1 MWTQWLD
8 RPRSAP
14 ARRALYQIHLWTG
27 VILGLYFLLMGITGS
42 ALVFRDEIEHAL
54 EKPWPGIVAGGE
66 PTVDLDAVADRM
78 RRAYP
83 ERTLT
88 ALVSTVPPNH
98 LTIRGYLRRGDDYL
112 AIDAHPLTGEI
123 LGVAPRIAFLDW
135 LRDLHFNLL
144 SGRTGR
150 IVNGVGALCLLLMSL
165 TGIVVWWPG
174 RAGWRRAI
182 TVDWARR
189 WKRVTW
195 DLHGATGFWTFTLLA
210 TWGVSGAYF
219 AWPSEFQALVNAMSP
234 LSFQVPPPPASAAA
248 GGAPPAPRLAPLLV
262 IARGRSPGARLLSVS
277 FPATGKGHLRIFLA
291 RQDPP
296 SYDKADYHYFD
307 PFTGKHLGVWRRGI
321 NRSAGDWLMAWIAP
335 LHFGTFAGE
344 GAAGLTVKLLWVML
358 GISPALL
365 AVSGLLIYWNRFLSK
380 KARRETG
387 YTGSLLPHANH
398 HPGRTGKV
406 PPH

>member
-8 RPRSAP
+8 RPRSVP
-14 ARRALYQIHLWTG
+14 ARRALYQVHLWTG
-27 VILGLYFLLMGITGS
+27 VILGLYILLMGITGA
-42 ALVFRDEIEHAL
+42 ALVFRDEIEHGL
-54 EKPWPGIVAGGE
+54 EDRWPGIVPVEE
-66 PTVDLDAVADRM
+66 PRADLDAVADRM

-98 LTIRGYLRRGDDYL
+98 LTIRGYLRQGDDYL

-165 TGIVVWWPG
+165 TGIVIWWPG
-174 RAGWRRAI
+174 RALWRRAI
-182 TVDWARR
+182 TVDWKRR

-195 DLHGATGFWTFTLLA
+195 DLHGATGFWTLTLLA
-210 TWGVSGAYF
+210 IWGVSGAYF
-219 AWPSEFQALVNAMSP
+219 AWPPAFRALVNAISP
-234 LSFQVPPPPASAAA
+234 LSFTIPPPPAALAART
-248 GGAPPAPRLAPLLV
+248 PPGPRLEPLLET
-262 IARGRSPGARLLSVS
+262 ARGLSPGARLLSVS
-277 FPATGKGHLRIFLA
+277 YPIDAKGHLRIFLA
-291 RQDPP
+291 REDPP
-296 SYDKADYHYFD
+296 SYDTADYHYFD
-307 PFTGKHLGVWRRGI
+307 PFTGKHLGVWHRGI
-321 NRSAGDWLMAWIAP
+321 NRSAGDAVMAWIAP
-335 LHFGTFAGE
+335 LHFGTFGGE
-344 GAAGLTVKLLWVML
+344 GSAGIAIKVLWVLL
-358 GISPALL
+358 GLSPAVL

-380 KARRETG
+380 KLGRAPG
-387 YTGSLLPHANH
+387 YTGSLPAHENH
-398 HPGRTGKV
+398 HFGGTRQV